1 MKILHVVHAYP
12 PSQGGSQML
21 TARLSENLVQRY
33 GDEVTVFTTVAD
45 DLGCFWGKAVP
56 ILPAGT
62 ATINGVTVRRFP
74 VFQRLSTLRW
84 FLSGVAW
91 RLRLPYNDRLR
102 TLEMGPLVPGLRRAI
117 AQSQAQVIFA
127 TAFPLLH
134 MYDAVAGAKA
144 AGIPLVLL
152 GALHLEDRWGY
163 QRPMIFQAIRQADAY
178 IAHTTY
184 ERDFLINQQRVVPE
198 KITVI
203 GGGVDLPP
211 GQPLAPAQARA
222 LWGWQTEPIILTL
235 GKHVARKRY
244 DLLLAAFRLVW
255 PRYPQARLIIAG
267 GRTDY
272 TPQLEAL
279 VAQLPTDVR
288 NNVTLLTDFPE
299 AQKAAL
305 LAACD
310 LFVLASGHESFGLA
324 FAEAW
329 AAGKPVIGARSGAIP
344 AVIAEEHD
352 GLLFTYPDASSLAQA
367 LLTLLDNPAQRQ
379 QLGAVGLQKVQEQ
392 FTWEKVTAQVRT
404 LYARVIDTYPKEK

>member
-21 TARLSENLVQRY
+21 TARLSENLVARY
-33 GDEVTVFTTVAD
+33 GDEVTVFTTVGD
-45 DLGCFWGKAVP
+45 DLTYFWGKRVP

-62 ATINGVTVRRFP
+62 ERINGVTVRRFP
-74 VFQRLSTLRW
+74 VFNRLSTLRW

-102 TLEMGPLVPGLRRAI
+102 TLEMGPIVPGLRRAI
-117 AQSQAQVIFA
+117 VQSQAQVIFA

-134 MYDAVAGAKA
+134 MYDALAGAKA

-163 QRPMIFQAIRQADAY
+163 QRPMIYQAIRQADAY

-184 ERDFLINQQRVVPE
+184 ERDFLVNQQQIAPD
-198 KITVI
+198 KITII
-203 GGGVDLPP
+203 GGGVDAAAGPP
-211 GQPLAPAQARA
+211 LDQASARA
-222 LWGWQTEPIILTL
+222 LWGWREEPILL
-235 GKHVARKRY
+235 AMGKHVARKRY
-244 DLLLAAFRLVW
+244 DLLLGALRLVW
-255 PRYPQARLIIAG
+255 PRYPQARLVIAG
-267 GRTDY
+267 GRTAY
-272 TPQLEAL
+272 TTQLEAL
-279 VAQLPTDVR
+279 VADLPPALR
-288 NNVTLLTDFPE
+288 SNVTILTDFPE

-329 AAGKPVIGARSGAIP
+329 AAGKAVIGARSGAIP
-344 AVIAEEHD
+344 AVIDAGRD
-352 GLLFTYPDASSLAQA
+352 GLLFTYPDASSLGQAILA
-367 LLTLLDNPAQRQ
+367 LLDDPVQRQ
-379 QLGAVGLQKVQEQ
+379 QLGEAGAQKVQAQ
-392 FTWEKVTAQVRT
+392 FTWAQVTAQVRAV
-404 LYARVIDTYPKEK
+404 YERVVK